1 MCFHKKPLLLYCIEN
16 QLYVCPIMVKTPTQN
31 RNNSREIFSVRNDEY
46 FNMYKTV
53 WFKEDLILA
62 DIETNNV
69 SEDELNIILQYTMVR
84 LDS

>member
-1 MCFHKKPLLLYCIEN
+1 
-16 QLYVCPIMVKTPTQN
+16 MVKTPTQN
-31 RNNSREIFSVRNDEY
+31 RHNSREMCSVRNDEY

-69 SEDELNIILQYTMVR
+69 SEDELNIIL
-84 LDS
+84 